1 MPAPAL
7 LAENLHKT
15 YRLPGAPPL
24 KVLSGVSLRVEP
36 GEHVAVLGRS
46 GSGKSTLLNL
56 LGGLDSPD
64 PGSGARVEIAGRD
77 IVSATERVRSRV
89 RAESV
94 GFVFQSFHLL
104 PELAVEENVA
114 LPAMALGRLSRAQAA
129 ERARALL
136 EEAGLGG
143 RLGHRPAEL
152 SGGEQQRV
160 AVARA
165 LMNAPGLVLADEP
178 TGNLDPATG
187 DAVLDLLFGLSG
199 RFSASAPALVVVTHS
214 DAIAARCD
222 RVVRIGA
229 GREPDGT

>member
-1 MPAPAL
+1 MTLPMETPAL

-24 KVLSGVSLRVEP
+24 KVLSGASLRVEP

-64 PGSGARVEIAGRD
+64 KGHGARVEIAGRD
-77 IVSATERVRSRV
+77 IVAATDRERAAI
-89 RAESV
+89 RASLL

-104 PELAVEENVA
+104 PELPIEENVA
-114 LPAMALGRLSRAQAA
+114 LPARALPGFSRAAALGRARELLAA
-129 ERARALL
+129 
-136 EEAGLGG
+136 AGLSE

-165 LMNAPGLVLADEP
+165 IMNAPQLVLADEP
-178 TGNLDPATG
+178 TGNLDAATG
-187 DAVLDLLFGLSG
+187 NAVLDLLFDLSG
-199 RFSASAPALVVVTHS
+199 RFSSAAPALVVVTHS

-222 RVVRIGA
+222 RTVRLGEGA
-229 GREPDGT
+229 

>member
-1 MPAPAL
+1 MTTSMSVPAL
-7 LAENLHKT
+7 FAENLHKT

-64 PGSGARVEIAGRD
+64 PGFGARVEIAGRD
-77 IVSATERVRSRV
+77 IVGAPERVRALV
-89 RAESV
+89 RATGI

-104 PELAVEENVA
+104 PELPIEENVA
-114 LPAMALGRLSRAQAA
+114 LPARAAPRFSRDAALR
-129 ERARALL
+129 RARDLL
-136 EEAGLGG
+136 GAAGLSD

-187 DAVLDLLFGLSG
+187 DAVLDLLFDLSG
-199 RFSASAPALVVVTHS
+199 RFSGAAPALVVVTHS

-222 RVVRIGA
+222 RTVRIGR
-229 GREPDGT
+229 G